1 MWRLFQVLALGIVLV
16 AAASGCSGG
25 IQQEIVTTRNHQGDL
40 AMANGNYADAAL
52 AYRLALQLSPKDEH
66 ARAGFAAVQLKL
78 ADQLYQNSK
87 FDEALAALAVAA
99 KYDPQSVRLAALR
112 SEIDDARIKREIV
125 VSNFPAYRDNEISI
139 RKSYVQLKTQ
149 SAAVVAAL
157 QRFDYTYDSAQL
169 SKAIRASYELN
180 SEVGRLTQRL
190 INYRQLVESGSPE
203 QKAAEAPTT
212 SSAAS
217 LLPLP

>member
-1 MWRLFQVLALGIVLV
+1 VRRLSSVLGFSLALGIGVCGC
-16 AAASGCSGG
+16 ASGIS
-25 IQQEIVTTRNHQGDL
+25 QAIVTTRNHQGDL
-40 AMANGNYADAAL
+40 ALVNRNYADAAV
-52 AYRLALQLSPKDEH
+52 AYRLALRISPSDEH
-66 ARAGFAAVQLKL
+66 ARAGLAEVQLKI
-78 ADQLYQNSK
+78 ADQLYQNST
-87 FDEALAALAVAA
+87 FDEALAALAIAA

-125 VSNFPAYRDNEISI
+125 VSNFPAYRDSELGI
-139 RKSYVQLKTQ
+139 RRAYVQLRTQ

-157 QRFDYTYDSAQL
+157 RRFDYTYDAAQL

-203 QKAAEAPTT
+203 KTAETPAS